1 MSSASDVDRRR
12 ARARFWIPIAAVL
25 ALCALTGFGA
35 QAASIQ
41 PLEIVTKNGVH
52 VFSVEMAT
60 TDAEREKG
68 LMYRKELP
76 DGKGMLFD
84 FSPEQQ
90 ISMWMK
96 NTFISLDMIFIRADG
111 RILRIAE
118 NTEPQSL
125 AIISSGGLAKG
136 VLEVIA
142 GTAQKYGIAP
152 GDRVAHP
159 LFKTPVEAVQAAAL
173 LASPAPEACNDR
185 ASQIKRRIAQPGS
198 AAVLGTAGPQQSSNA
213 NPCCH
218 TGYPRMERN
227 PASWVS

>member
-1 MSSASDVDRRR
+1 MSALMNFALMV
-12 ARARFWIPIAAVL
+12 ARLRIGGRLMMLLAAVSAVL
-25 ALCALTGFGA
+25 VTLCINPAA
-35 QAASIQ
+35 RAASIQ
-41 PLEIVTKNGVH
+41 PLEIATKSGVR

-60 TDAEREKG
+60 TEEEKTQG

-96 NTFISLDMIFIRADG
+96 NTYIPLDMIFIRADG

-118 NTEPQSL
+118 NTEPLSTK
-125 AIISSGGLAKG
+125 IISSGGLAKG

-142 GTAQKYGIAP
+142 GTAQKYGIQP

-159 LFKTPVEAVQAAAL
+159 LF
-173 LASPAPEACNDR
+173 S
-185 ASQIKRRIAQPGS
+185 KR
-198 AAVLGTAGPQQSSNA
+198 
-213 NPCCH
+213 
-218 TGYPRMERN
+218 
-227 PASWVS
+227 